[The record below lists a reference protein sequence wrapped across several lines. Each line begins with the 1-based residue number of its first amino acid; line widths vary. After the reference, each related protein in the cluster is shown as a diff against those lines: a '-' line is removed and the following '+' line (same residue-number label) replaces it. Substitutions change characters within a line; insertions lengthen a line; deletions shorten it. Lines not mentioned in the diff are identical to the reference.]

1 MAASNRAELQAL
13 IAAVSGVATF
23 QCNAQIWCDSKSTVQ
38 VATALQ
44 QGDHRC
50 LRGTPDNHD
59 LLAALAEQI
68 QHTEPRQLSIHWIPS
83 HLDADGFEE
92 WICTWNNIAD
102 SIAFSFNE
110 SREPSLERILQMQTQ
125 WCNSWTHAT
134 RTMQTFYLAVA
145 DSIQHES
152 EPQLPELQGGRE
164 PQLDWAAHVGHHS
177 LAEQLPLAWFQ
188 TPSLGTG
195 QCPVEFTAQLVAQ
208 LEEWDDVACQL
219 EPISMIVLTQQAAF
233 AFPGRANSGAQ
244 RMKPLR
250 SLFTRP
256 TFAFRSC
263 LRLLCRSFGLGCFLL
278 DGLDR
283 SRSRITCRAD
293 GIVLRLAEAHR
304 QRAIGLVGI
313 FSNGRGLRK
322 ASELARPAV

>member
-1 MAASNRAELQAL
+1 MRGGTAPLAAWAVVNASSSDVISGGHLAGLTQPSNRAELQAL
-13 IAAVSGVATF
+13 IAAVSWVATF
-23 QCNAQIWCDSKSTVQ
+23 QCNAQIWCDSKNTVQ

-83 HLDADGFEE
+83 HLDLVQCADGFEE

-152 EPQLPELQGGRE
+152 EPQLPELQGGHE
-164 PQLDWAAHVGHHS
+164 PRLDWAAHVGHHS
-177 LAEQLPLAWFQ
+177 LAGLLGFRLPALALVSALLNLQRSWLLNWRSGM
-188 TPSLGTG
+188 TLHANLSPS
-195 QCPVEFTAQLVAQ
+195 V
-208 LEEWDDVACQL
+208 
-219 EPISMIVLTQQAAF
+219 
-233 AFPGRANSGAQ
+233 
-244 RMKPLR
+244 
-250 SLFTRP
+250 
-256 TFAFRSC
+256 
-263 LRLLCRSFGLGCFLL
+263 
-278 DGLDR
+278 
-283 SRSRITCRAD
+283 
-293 GIVLRLAEAHR
+293 
-304 QRAIGLVGI
+304 
-313 FSNGRGLRK
+313 
-322 ASELARPAV
+322 